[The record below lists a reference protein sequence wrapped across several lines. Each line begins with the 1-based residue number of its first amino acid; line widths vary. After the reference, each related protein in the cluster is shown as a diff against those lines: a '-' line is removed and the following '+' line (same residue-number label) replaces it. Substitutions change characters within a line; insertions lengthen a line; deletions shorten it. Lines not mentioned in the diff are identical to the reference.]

1 MTKQTP
7 RLQRKK
13 ADTDHA
19 VDGAKSALQLIA
31 ENMPGTLFQ
40 YHQRNDGSGEFTYI
54 SDNCENLFGLSQDR
68 MQSLG
73 STFSFVAREDGECF
87 WPALAESAQRMS
99 EWNHV
104 FRIRRPDGGAR
115 WIKTCAT
122 PRKDI
127 SGALLWEGVFLDV
140 TESKEAE
147 ELAVLEQRA
156 KQAEDFIST
165 LAHDMKV
172 PLLGADRILELL
184 LNGSLG
190 PIAAEQAPII
200 AKLRA
205 SNQKLLAMLRD
216 LLDVYRYEAG
226 MQPIRFQAV
235 NIGMQVKACIA
246 QFSQTAEDKDIT
258 VQLNLA
264 DNPFFAVA
272 DANGI
277 NLLLSNLIENA
288 VKFTPPMGNIKIS
301 AAYCG
306 AHLQIEVS
314 NTGKGI
320 PLDEQDKLFQRFWQ
334 GESGK
339 RYVAGTGLGLYL
351 CKRIVDIHKGTISC
365 KSAPDAVTTFSITL
379 PLRAG

>member
-1 MTKQTP
+1 MTKQTS
-7 RLQRKK
+7 RVQRKK
-13 ADTDHA
+13 DHGEYVA
-19 VDGAKSALQLIA
+19 DGAQSALQLIA

-40 YHQRNDGSGEFTYI
+40 YNQRHDGSGEFTFI
-54 SDNCENLFGLSQDR
+54 SANCEKLFGLGQQR
-68 MQSLG
+68 MQSLE
-73 STFSFVAREDGECF
+73 SPLSFVAREDSENF
-87 WPALAESAQRMS
+87 WRVLAESAQQMS
-99 EWNHV
+99 EWNDV
-104 FRIRRPDGGAR
+104 FRIRRPDGEAR
-115 WIKTCAT
+115 WVKTSAA
-122 PRKDI
+122 PRKDV
-127 SGALLWEGVFLDV
+127 SGALLWEGLFLDV

-147 ELAVLEQRA
+147 ELVVLEQRA

-190 PIAAEQAPII
+190 PIAVEQAPII

-226 MQPIRFQAV
+226 MQPIRFLAV
-235 NIGMQVKACIA
+235 NIGMQIKVCVTK
-246 QFSQTAEDKDIT
+246 FSQTAEDKDIT
-258 VQLNLA
+258 VELMMA
-264 DNPFFAVA
+264 DSPFFAVA

-288 VKFTPPMGNIKIS
+288 VKFTPPTGRIKITAS
-301 AAYCG
+301 YSG
-306 AHLQIEVS
+306 AHLVIEVS

-365 KSAPDAVTTFSITL
+365 KSAPDAVTTFTVTL
-379 PLRAG
+379 PLRIG